1 MSSVPHDMGHP
12 RGRKG
17 SGGLSWEEWSLPE
30 NGQSSGEEGTLQ
42 PGHEKG
48 QPVGAW
54 GSGPAK
60 E

>member
-1 MSSVPHDMGHP
+1 MGHP